1 MTEDTITIEQLFE
14 EEIEAITEYVV
25 ALKEKQQEYD
35 QWSQEYEGFENEI
48 TKMKYVVQYLQ
59 DRLDGAFDSFLGED
73 ELEDED

>member
-73 ELEDED
+73 ELEDE